1 MDAKRECTLDSMP
14 YTSRSRRS
22 TSSSSSSISG
32 TSSSSRSRTRTWTT
46 SSNRSRSRS
55 SSRSRRRKQE
65 AGSRS
70 CSCCCIVDDDDHDHD
85 HDHDHDDVN
94 DVYDDDDVA
103 VGIVVNRLC
112 AMHHLCVLI
121 QCECRML
128 GFAVPQ
134 FGVYIIPAFPAR
146 HCSDTPR
153 PQFQRNCS
161 LSCSVCVCELAG
173 RYVVIRKPYTLNRT

>member
-1 MDAKRECTLDSMP
+1 MDAKRECTLDSTP

-55 SSRSRRRKQE
+55 SSRSRRQKQE

-70 CSCCCIVDDDDHDHD
+70 CYCCCIVDDDDDD
-85 HDHDHDDVN
+85 DDDDDVN

-161 LSCSVCVCELAG
+161 LSCSVCVCELPG
-173 RYVVIRKPYTLNRT
+173 RYVVIRKPHTLNRT